1 MTVAAGGPTAAAIP
15 ESRLLVLGIV
25 GGLVGIYLS
34 SVPIIG
40 ALLACLGAVCAI
52 VWGADAIR
60 RVASYGLGT
69 GVPSIGYMSV
79 AISIVGVVAGVA
91 APMVV
96 AVPEMAIPIIGLI
109 LAMILGAVVGFLGR
123 KVLKM
128 KIPILTRCTA
138 EISGAAALSLLGF
151 IIALS
156 GNYIMKPM
164 VTSVMATGFIALLFI
179 LDTMAIQHPF
189 NACLGP
195 NENQRRT
202 LKLAAACGFLS
213 MAVVGLLSISTNP
226 SWWLVL
232 LIGAIGWLIA
242 FRAFISATFE
252 DAASVKWTGL
262 WPKEEEFE

>member
-60 RVASYGLGT
+60 RVASYGIGT

-79 AISIVGVVAGVA
+79 AIGIVGVVAGVA